1 MRLDTLWTNAR
12 VLTLA
17 PDAGG
22 LGLIEP
28 AAVGAA
34 DGRIALVAA
43 MADLPA
49 GIEAGE
55 TIDCEGR
62 LVTPGLID
70 CHTHLVF
77 AGDRA
82 ARVRRAAQRRD
93 L

>member
-12 VLTLA
+12 VLTLS
-17 PDAGG
+17 PDADG

-34 DGRIALVAA
+34 GGRIALVAA

-49 GIEAGE
+49 GIDAAE

-62 LVTPGLID
+62 LITPGLID

-82 ARVRRAAQRRD
+82 ARVRAAARRCD

>member
-12 VLTLA
+12 LLTLSS
-17 PDAGG
+17 PSEG
-22 LGLIEP
+22 LGLIEA
-28 AAVGAA
+28 AAVGAI
-34 DGRIALVAA
+34 DGRIALESR

-49 GIEAGE
+49 GIVAGE

-82 ARVRRAAQRRD
+82 GEFE
-93 L
+93 